1 MMVLRSGLFRAS
13 LILLGLLVFSYAAL
27 LLTVNSEPFQE
38 WLIGKLAAQT
48 GYEIAGELR
57 LDPLLRLNAD
67 GVSVFK
73 AGKRAFWTER
83 ARMVIT
89 PLVLF
94 DKTVHRLSLTNPTL
108 YLELDELL
116 KDNKNTVPDI
126 RFRHLNIVDGALLLA
141 VARGRLIE
149 FKSLAMNAQD
159 IDIGEAAGLNLRA
172 EVPWL
177 QGVVELVV
185 TGDENEKVARVGIK
199 QAARDPPGNVFAS
212 KPRLRDALEAE
223 IKVTKNPDESLA
235 VAATG
240 KLNRML
246 MDGDAFSG
254 RFDGRADLDDNRD
267 HAQVAAKIVATEL
280 PAKIDFLP
288 VPLPKG
294 TSALSF
300 EASFSVAEKILAV
313 RSFRLQSPLGDASGA
328 AQLSM
333 TPEVALA
340 DSKVSLRKVPFE
352 HLGPLLPRS
361 LNAFVSEGLL
371 DAELSVR
378 GALRALAIMGAV
390 QGSGIKLR
398 GEDFSLQELNFKTP
412 VEWAGSRFFAADVQI
427 TARKLLARQKSQVPV
442 AAEDV
447 RMAATW
453 EQKAGAPARAAGQL
467 RINQAR
473 FASLDGTR
481 IGENLMIAARFEATT
496 HPELN
501 DIFVNG
507 KLDLEQGEILW
518 GKFFAD
524 LKPQRPLLK
533 FEADY
538 VPGADSLRL
547 RELNITLASV
557 GRVAV
562 RGAIEQT
569 SKNPL
574 VNLEITSDN
583 VQPGGIF
590 ESFLRPTY
598 NRSFPILDQ
607 FAFSGRLAFAVRATG
622 TLDAITLE
630 GLMQLGSGEFQNT
643 TKKWQLG
650 PVQLDLPIR
659 IQYPGTSSPP
669 ISSNVPT
676 GTLTI
681 ERARFGSEVIPAIK
695 STVSF
700 WNNAL
705 RFHEAIRL
713 PIYGGILAI
722 SDLSFRNLIDEPQAM
737 SLALEAKNLRLERL
751 TDALGWHRF
760 GGTLSGS
767 IPRIG
772 WGSGTLRSEGKIQAQ
787 VFSGEVQISTLEIES
802 PFSSVPSIKL
812 DARFRDISLDQASK
826 TFAFGQISGILE
838 GRVNNLVITAGQPSE
853 FRADVHTV
861 EKRGVSQRMSVE
873 SLNKITVLSSG
884 NDAGALYSGIASFF
898 DTFRYSKLGF
908 KATLKNDK
916 LTLRGVESRED
927 GEYLVVGSFIPPTV
941 NVVSHTQVIAF
952 SELLRRLAQVQESE
966 PAAPGN

>member
-1 MMVLRSGLFRAS
+1 MMVLRSAALRATLIFLGLF
-13 LILLGLLVFSYAAL
+13 VFSYAAL
-27 LLTVNSEPFQE
+27 LLTVNSARFQE
-38 WLIGKLAAQT
+38 WLLGKVAAQS

-73 AGKRAFWTER
+73 AGKRVLWAER

-94 DKTVHRLSLTNPTL
+94 FKTVHRLSLANPTL
-108 YLELDELL
+108 YLEMDELL
-116 KDNKNTVPDI
+116 KQNKNGVPEI
-126 RFRHLNIVDGALLLA
+126 TFRHLSILDGALVLE
-141 VARGRLIE
+141 VAPGRLIE

-159 IDIGEAAGLNLRA
+159 INIGEAAGLNLRA

-177 QGVVELVV
+177 QGFVELVV

-199 QAARDPPGNVFAS
+199 QAARDSPGRVFAS

-223 IKVTKNPDESLA
+223 IKVTKNPDHSLA
-235 VAATG
+235 VAAIG
-240 KLNRML
+240 KLNAMV
-246 MDGDAFSG
+246 MEGNAFSG
-254 RFDGRADLDDNRD
+254 RFDGRADLDANRD
-267 HAQVAAKIVATEL
+267 HADMAAKIVATEL
-280 PAKIDFLP
+280 PAQINFLP
-288 VPLPKG
+288 VTLPKG
-294 TSALSF
+294 TSALNF
-300 EASFSVAEKILAV
+300 EASFSIAEKILAV
-313 RSFRLQSPLGDASGA
+313 RSFRLQSPLGDASGVA
-328 AQLSM
+328 RLSF
-333 TPEVALA
+333 TPEVAA
-340 DSKVSLRKVPFE
+340 TDSKLTLRKVPLE
-352 HLGPLLPRS
+352 HLGSLLPRS

-378 GALRALAIMGAV
+378 GALRAPAIMGTV
-390 QGSGIKLR
+390 QASGIKLR

-412 VEWAGSRFFAADVQI
+412 VEWAGSRFFAGDVQI
-427 TARKLLARQKSQVPV
+427 TAGKLLARQKSQMPL
-442 AAEDV
+442 AAEGV
-447 RMAATW
+447 QIAATW
-453 EQKAGAPARAAGQL
+453 EQKPGAPARAAGQL
-467 RINQAR
+467 RMNQAR

-501 DIFVNG
+501 EIFVNG
-507 KLDLEQGEILW
+507 KLDVEQGEILW
-518 GKFFAD
+518 EKFFAD
-524 LKPQRPLLK
+524 LKPQQAALQ
-533 FEADY
+533 FEAHY
-538 VPGADSLRL
+538 VPSADSLRF
-547 RELNITLASV
+547 RELNIALASI
-557 GRVAV
+557 GRVAA
-562 RGAIEQT
+562 RGAIEQA
-569 SKNPL
+569 SKNP
-574 VNLEITSDN
+574 VVDLEITSDN
-583 VQPGGIF
+583 LQPGGIF
-590 ESFLRPTY
+590 ESFLRPTF
-598 NRSFPILDQ
+598 NRSYPILDQ
-607 FAFSGRLAFAVRATG
+607 FAVAGRLTFAVKATG
-622 TLDAITLE
+622 TLEDLTVE
-630 GLMQLGSGEFQNT
+630 GRMQLRSGEFQNRAD
-643 TKKWQLG
+643 KWHLG

-669 ISSNVPT
+669 IASNVPT

-681 ERARFGSEVIPAIK
+681 AQARFGSEVIPAIK

-700 WNNAL
+700 WHNAL
-705 RFHEAIRL
+705 RFRDAIRL
-713 PIYGGILAI
+713 PIFGGILAI
-722 SDLSFRNLIDEPQAM
+722 SDLSFRNLIAEPQAM

-751 TDALGWHRF
+751 TNALGWHRF

-767 IPRIG
+767 IPKIE
-772 WGSGTLRSEGKIQAQ
+772 WGSDTLRSGGKIQAQ
-787 VFSGEVQISTLEIES
+787 VFGGEVQISTLEIES

-861 EKRGVSQRMSVE
+861 EKRDVSQRISVE

-884 NDAGALYSGIASFF
+884 NDAGALYGGIASFF

-916 LTLRGVESRED
+916 LTLHGVESRED

-966 PAAPGN
+966 PAAARN